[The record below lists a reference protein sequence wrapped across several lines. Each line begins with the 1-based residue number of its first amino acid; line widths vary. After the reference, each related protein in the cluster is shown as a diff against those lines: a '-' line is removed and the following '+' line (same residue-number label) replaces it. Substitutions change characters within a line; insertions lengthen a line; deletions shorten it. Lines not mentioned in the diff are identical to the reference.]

1 MKPNNRKSEL
11 QVYIKPVEKQEG
23 EFLAFYQSEIMQA
36 TFFIYFKDNIM
47 GSIALNTFMEMLR
60 MKYESNVNLCLLN
73 EKAKFQ
79 SKAMIDIVSQ
89 KLLFSQLKKS

>member
-1 MKPNNRKSEL
+1 MKHKNRSEL
-11 QVYIKPVEKQEG
+11 QVYIKPVEQQEG
-23 EFLAFYQSEIMQA
+23 EFLAFYQSEILQA
-36 TFFIYFKDNIM
+36 TYFIYFKDNIM
-47 GSIALNTFMEMLR
+47 GSIALNTFIEMLR
-60 MKYESNVNLCLLN
+60 KKYSTDINLCLLN